1 MGMSSGNTLGLAGYP
16 GGYPA
21 PGIARNRRVIGAA
34 QADQVTRPTPVQAV
48 LQTGAIETAY
58 HRAGAGA
65 PVILLF
71 ADALDD
77 PVAARLFATLS
88 EHFRVIAPLIP
99 AGVAF
104 APWLRDLI
112 DGLGLDRPGLISE
125 ESLASSSLQFTLGD
139 PDRVAG
145 FVAVR
150 RHGERAAATVSV
162 DPAGDLTDA
171 VAQIAALLAES

>member
-1 MGMSSGNTLGLAGYP
+1 MSSSENLMAAGYA

-21 PGIARNRRVIGAA
+21 PGTARNRCVIGAA
-34 QADQVTRPTPVQAV
+34 QAEQVTRPTPVQAV
-48 LQTGAIETAY
+48 LQTGAIETTY

-65 PVILLF
+65 PVLLLF
-71 ADALDD
+71 AEGLDD
-77 PVAARLFATLS
+77 PVAARLFAALS
-88 EHFRVIAPLIP
+88 GHFRVIAPVIP

-112 DGLGLDRPGLISE
+112 DGLGLDRPGLVSE

-171 VAQIAALLAES
+171 IARIAALLAAP